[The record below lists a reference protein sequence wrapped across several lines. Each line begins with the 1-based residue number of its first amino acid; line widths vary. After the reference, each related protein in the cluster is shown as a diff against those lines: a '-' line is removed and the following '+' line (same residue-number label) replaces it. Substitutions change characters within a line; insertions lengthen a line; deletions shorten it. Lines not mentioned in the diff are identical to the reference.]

1 MRNQTVLVIFTMV
14 MVMHTRAYG
23 QELYVYADQASNVP
37 AKSLSL
43 KYGSKWML
51 DENDGNKILQS
62 RQMAEASIGLNKNW
76 MLRPSFTFSDMFTNR
91 VMKWESASIYAKYR
105 FYSSEDVH
113 RHFRASAYV
122 KGVLSSNNLQ
132 FEELNADGDQSVV
145 QGGVILT
152 QLVNKLA
159 ISSTFSLTE
168 VLDGERWLKYAGPRN
183 FGFSSFNYSIS
194 AGYLL
199 FPKKYTSYKQTN
211 FNLYLELL
219 GSRGTDR
226 NFYFVDLAP
235 AAQLIVNSNTKIN
248 LGYRFQLKGN
258 AFRMASAAPSLSL
271 SFERTFFNTFRK

>member
-1 MRNQTVLVIFTMV
+1 MRKQTLLLIFAMI
-14 MVMHTRAYG
+14 MAMHPCVYG
-23 QELYVYADQASNVP
+23 QELYVYADPASNVP

-43 KYGSKWML
+43 KYGSKWMF
-51 DENDGNKILQS
+51 DDNNGNKVLQS
-62 RQMAEASIGLNKNW
+62 RQMAEASIGLNKNL

-91 VMKWESASIYAKYR
+91 IMKWESASIYAKYR
-105 FYSSEDVH
+105 FYSSDAVH
-113 RHFRASAYV
+113 LHFRAAAYV

-132 FEELNADGDQSVV
+132 FEELNADGDQSAV

-194 AGYLL
+194 AGYLV

-219 GSRGTDR
+219 GSRGIDR
-226 NFYFVDLAP
+226 KFYFIDLAP

>member
-1 MRNQTVLVIFTMV
+1 MRKQIFMVIFTMV

-91 VMKWESASIYAKYR
+91 IMKWESASIYAKYR

-113 RHFRASAYV
+113 RHFRAAAYV

-132 FEELNADGDQSVV
+132 FEELNADGDQSAV

-219 GSRGTDR
+219 GSRGIDR
-226 NFYFVDLAP
+226 KFYFVDLAP

>member
-91 VMKWESASIYAKYR
+91 IMKWESASIYAKYR

-113 RHFRASAYV
+113 RHFRAAAYV

-132 FEELNADGDQSVV
+132 FEELNADGDQSAV

-219 GSRGTDR
+219 GSRGIDR
-226 NFYFVDLAP
+226 KFYFVDLAP

>member
-113 RHFRASAYV
+113 RHFRAAAYV

>member
-1 MRNQTVLVIFTMV
+1 MRSQTLLVIFAMI
-14 MVMHTRAYG
+14 MAMHPCVYG
-23 QELYVYADQASNVP
+23 QELYVYADPASNVP

-51 DENDGNKILQS
+51 DDNEGNKVLQS
-62 RQMAEASIGLNKNW
+62 RHMAEASIGLNKNW

-91 VMKWESASIYAKYR
+91 IMKWESASIYAKYR
-105 FYSSEDVH
+105 FYSSDAVH
-113 RHFRASAYV
+113 RHFRAAAYV

-168 VLDGERWLKYAGPRN
+168 VIDGERWLKYPGPQN

-226 NFYFVDLAP
+226 NFYFIDLAP

>member
-1 MRNQTVLVIFTMV
+1 MA
-14 MVMHTRAYG
+14 MHPRVYG
-23 QELYVYADQASNVP
+23 QELYVYADPASNVP

-43 KYGSKWML
+43 KYGSKWMF
-51 DENDGNKILQS
+51 DENDDNKILQS

-76 MLRPSFTFSDMFTNR
+76 MIRPSFTFSDMFTNR
-91 VMKWESASIYAKYR
+91 IMKWESASIYAKYR
-105 FYSSEDVH
+105 FYSSDAVH
-113 RHFRASAYV
+113 RHFRAAAYV

-132 FEELNADGDQSVV
+132 FEELNADGDQSAV

-194 AGYLL
+194 AGYLV

-219 GSRGTDR
+219 GSRGIDR
-226 NFYFVDLAP
+226 KFYFIDLAP